1 MGTPTPGRAF
11 TVGAERGSDRPGP
24 ALAWRPAPPRAGEAP
39 AWPPVLIAEDLIPLG
54 VVAAFTGR
62 AGGSSPA
69 PFDTCN
75 LGLRVGDE
83 VRRVL
88 ANRRR
93 VLTVL
98 GLAGRPLAM
107 VRQVHGATVAVAS
120 AAALGHGP
128 PEGKPPV
135 AEADVLVTTDP
146 GVSLAVLT
154 ADCVPILLADLAAV
168 AAGRGVV
175 AAVHAGWR
183 GLAAGAVEAGVE
195 ALAAAGGQP
204 ATTVGLVG
212 PCIRA
217 AVADVQAAVAGRYPA
232 GAAETERGTAALD
245 LAAAAGAALRGAGVG
260 EVTSAGEST
269 WHHPER
275 YFSHRRDAGS
285 TGRQAGIIALVP
297 PATRR

>member
-1 MGTPTPGRAF
+1 MDTGT
-11 TVGAERGSDRPGP
+11 PGP
-24 ALAWRPAPPRAGEAP
+24 AERVGPAGAGLVWRPEPPQVGEAP
-39 AWPPVLIAEDLIPLG
+39 AWPPVLVAEDLIARG
-54 VVAAFTGR
+54 VVAAFTSR

-107 VRQVHGATVAVAS
+107 ARQVHGAEVAVARG
-120 AAALGHGP
+120 ATLGHGP

-146 GVSLAVLT
+146 EVVLAVLT
-154 ADCVPILLADLAAV
+154 ADCVPVLMADLAAV

-175 AAVHAGWR
+175 VAVHAGWR
-183 GLAAGAVEAGVE
+183 GLAAGAIEAGVE
-195 ALAAAGGQP
+195 ALTAAGGSP
-204 ATTVGLVG
+204 ATTIGLVG
-212 PCIRA
+212 PCIGA
-217 AVADVQAAVAGRYPA
+217 AAYEVGAEVQAAVAGRYPVA
-232 GAAETERGTAALD
+232 AAETPRGTPALD
-245 LAAAAGAALRGAGVG
+245 LAAAAVAALGGAGVG
-260 EVTSAGEST
+260 EVRSAGEST
-269 WHHPER
+269 WDHPDR

-285 TGRQAGIIALVP
+285 TGRQAGVIALVP
-297 PATRR
+297 PS